1 MAENKRYRLQ
11 QRIALDV
18 RHNAMLYLLALCAA
32 FVGIAWGCIT
42 ALSLPEDVEAEYLQ
56 YARHAA
62 MTLCTAPPNLL
73 IALLWN
79 VLLVFGTYSFLSM
92 GVVSIFAFPISVLT
106 LGLWGFTLGSMSAL
120 LVQCGTQ
127 AVFAWILCVLFPKLL
142 LLPSFCKTFAESL
155 RFGLAKRRGRA
166 AQPPTPALLAW
177 LLLCI
182 PSILCSV
189 LLAPALLRG
198 LAALFGWN

>member
-62 MTLCTAPPNLL
+62 MILSAAPPNLL

-92 GVVSIFAFPISVLT
+92 GVVSIFAFPISILT

-120 LVQCGTQ
+120 LVQC
-127 AVFAWILCVLFPKLL
+127 ARRLFSPGFYACCFQ
-142 LLPSFCKTFAESL
+142 SFCCCPPFAKPLPNLSVLDWQSE
-155 RFGLAKRRGRA
+155 GEGR
-166 AQPPTPALLAW
+166 PSRPRP
-177 LLLCI
+177 LCW
-182 PSILCSV
+182 PGFSSAGHPLCSV